1 MKREIDITML
11 MDSYTDNEF
20 NIGGEA
26 GVEAD
31 KVVGAVLP
39 QVKQRKKVKP
49 LFKVIAAA
57 AAAVVL
63 AGTVTAATIAIRARY
78 ETLTGLDVEYWM
90 EGERGGY
97 TIKQNADGRELP
109 VKLDENNRL
118 LFAADGQD
126 IDITDLVDEDTPYV
140 YEYTGTNGS
149 ICYVVVGGA
158 AGDYGYFDLVSLK
171 MSEEETW
178 WNVIGH
184 NATVSGGYEDRRSM
198 FKPWCL
204 AALDELGIWD
214 DINCITDTYFD
225 PAEENGG
232 FGEVFNAE
240 YNTIEIRN

>member
-11 MDSYTDNEF
+11 MDNYTDSEF
-20 NIGGEA
+20 NIGGEPA
-26 GVEAD
+26 VEAD
-31 KVVGAVLP
+31 KVVSAVLP
-39 QVKQRKKVKP
+39 QVKQKKKVKP

-90 EGERGGY
+90 EGGHGGY
-97 TIKQNADGRELP
+97 SIKQDADGRELP
-109 VKLDENNRL
+109 VKLDGNNRL
-118 LFAADGQD
+118 LFTADGQD
-126 IDITDLVDEDTPYV
+126 TDITDLVDEDTPYI
-140 YEYTGTNGS
+140 YDYTGTDGS
-149 ICYVVVGGA
+149 TCYVVVGGA

-184 NATVSGGYEDRRSM
+184 NTTVRDRVDEERRSM

-204 AALDELGIWD
+204 AALDELDIWD
-214 DINCITDTYFD
+214 DINCITDTDFD
-225 PAEENGG
+225 PAKENGG
-232 FGEVFNAE
+232 FEDV
-240 YNTIEIRN
+240 EIRIS